1 MQKTRKSQLCR
12 HVSPHLFFARPR
24 TVNPVRHGRLSRRAC
39 GARTVR
45 ETRDGWAP
53 PLSHLAAAYS
63 QSATTLWETWVRW
76 GKGLLH
82 SPRAH
87 PAFHFFF
94 LSPLVHTRTYAN
106 TRLPRPNMCFLFQN
120 AARWIHCNDVV
131 GPRRSRP
138 SGCVSVMA
146 RRSSTTSAGM
156 PTYGSTS
163 SSSLSGDHG
172 GKLDGSVRKV

>member
-1 MQKTRKSQLCR
+1 MVVR
-12 HVSPHLFFARPR
+12 HVVRAVHGQSERLVMVGLLLFRTWRRRTLKAPR
-24 TVNPVRHGRLSRRAC
+24 HFGRRGCA
-39 GARTVR
+39 G
-45 ETRDGWAP
+45 
-53 PLSHLAAAYS
+53 
-63 QSATTLWETWVRW
+63 

-87 PAFHFFF
+87 PAFHIFFQ
-94 LSPLVHTRTYAN
+94 SPLAHTRTYAN
-106 TRLPRPNMCFLFQN
+106 TLLPRPNMCFLFQN

-172 GKLDGSVRKV
+172 GKLGGSVRKV

>member
-24 TVNPVRHGRLSRRAC
+24 TVNPVRHGRSSRRAC

-94 LSPLVHTRTYAN
+94 LSPLVHTRTYAS

-120 AARWIHCNDVV
+120 AARWIHCNVV

-172 GKLDGSVRKV
+172 GKLGGSVRKV

>member
-1 MQKTRKSQLCR
+1 MVFL
-12 HVSPHLFFARPR
+12 HVVRAVHGQSERLAMVRLLLFR
-24 TVNPVRHGRLSRRAC
+24 TWRR
-39 GARTVR
+39 RT
-45 ETRDGWAP
+45 
-53 PLSHLAAAYS
+53 
-63 QSATTLWETWVRW
+63 QSATTLWEAWVRW
-76 GKGLLH
+76 EGGKGPPPPATCSPCLTLFLSVASRTH
-82 SPRAH
+82 SYVRAH
-87 PAFHFFF
+87 T
-94 LSPLVHTRTYAN
+94 L
-106 TRLPRPNMCFLFQN
+106 LPRPNLCFLFQN

-172 GKLDGSVRKV
+172 GKLGGSVRKV

>member
-1 MQKTRKSQLCR
+1 MVVR
-12 HVSPHLFFARPR
+12 HVVRAVHGQSERLVMVGLLLFRTWRRRTLKAPR
-24 TVNPVRHGRLSRRAC
+24 HFGRRGC
-39 GARTVR
+39 TG
-45 ETRDGWAP
+45 
-53 PLSHLAAAYS
+53 
-63 QSATTLWETWVRW
+63 

-172 GKLDGSVRKV
+172 GKLGGSVRKV